1 MKQALFENIYYLKK
15 KTEYFQNVNRIE
27 CLNSKYWVKFI
38 KNEEPLCSGP
48 LCPLCVCVW
57 RSSAE
62 EGSET
67 YQYNSIQSF
76 SPGAH

>member
-1 MKQALFENIYYLKK
+1 MF
-15 KTEYFQNVNRIE
+15 
-27 CLNSKYWVKFI
+27 KFKI
-38 KNEEPLCSGP
+38 LSEVYKEWRASLLRSFVSF
-48 LCPLCVCVW
+48 VCVW